1 LLVPRVTTRH
11 PDFFVLNTAQF
22 VNATLNNNE
31 VARAVHE
38 FVGDYQDRLEGI
50 ASTGVGAP
58 VPMPAVAGS

>member
-1 LLVPRVTTRH
+1 VPQVTTHH

-38 FVGDYQDRLEGI
+38 FLVQYRAQLEQP
-50 ASTGVGAP
+50 SVRSPRMLETT
-58 VPMPAVAGS
+58 PAAAGS